1 MSKNSNIAHSDTL
14 KDNSYEKTL
23 KSNFLFGGIKLFQV
37 ALSVIKIKIVAVIL
51 GPTGMGLQS
60 LMTSTLASLFQ
71 FTTFGIFQSSVRD
84 ISFNSQRSANK
95 TADIIKTLNGYGITP
110 QVVDPWASARDA
122 MHEYGVTLTQLQDVK
137 DADCIIVAV
146 AHTQFKELSL
156 EDIKAM
162 FRADGEKVL
171 IDVKGLYSVEQ
182 LQQSGF
188 KWWRL

>member
-1 MSKNSNIAHSDTL
+1 MMSKNSNIAHSDTL

-37 ALSVIKIKIVAVIL
+37 ALSVIRIKIVAVIL

-95 TADIIKTLNGYGITP
+95 TADIINT
-110 QVVDPWASARDA
+110 
-122 MHEYGVTLTQLQDVK
+122 
-137 DADCIIVAV
+137 
-146 AHTQFKELSL
+146 
-156 EDIKAM
+156 
-162 FRADGEKVL
+162 
-171 IDVKGLYSVEQ
+171 
-182 LQQSGF
+182 
-188 KWWRL
+188 